1 MGPDP
6 DLSRLGVSG
15 IPATFLY
22 NYFAN
27 LLRAIGNSVTPLL
40 FLGVSVVGNI
50 GLDLLFVIPLKMGVM
65 GAALATVL
73 AQYARRGGP
82 GLWTWQS
89 CRTYGSGR
97 KTGGGTGIFCGSFGA
112 SRSSPACNSR

>member
-1 MGPDP
+1 M
-6 DLSRLGVSG
+6 G

-50 GLDLLFVIPLKMGVM
+50 GLDLLFVIPLQMGVM
-65 GAALATVL
+65 GAVGAALIL
-73 AQYARRGGP
+73 
-82 GLWTWQS
+82 
-89 CRTYGSGR
+89 GS
-97 KTGGGTGIFCGSFGA
+97 IMLESV
-112 SRSSPACNSR
+112 RSAKSKKA